1 MMRYVCYWILALIPL
16 LARAE
21 TTTGSGLLTLAGS
34 GSDNRLNITLSATV
48 SGLTATDT
56 QTTTAS
62 GTLDID
68 LTAHPSTGATSA
80 FTIHTGVISFS
91 NVRFRP
97 KVFFGP
103 FPVGD
108 PLADITAAGMKGMA
122 FTPLPPGE
130 ATPTA
135 NGGTFDAALHRLRIQ
150 EGTLS
155 GTITATDPPTPI
167 DADFAD
173 TPVEGA
179 GSGTGTI
186 VVTPGAAGPT
196 TRTCQV
202 VVTLPVDFNNTQD
215 IDGIPV
221 TVRVVGRIRAV
232 GTLEMPLNRW
242 VEWSLAQG
250 ITTPAFELPIL
261 EGGPPAGLVWAIGHD
276 PDVPAASLAPVF
288 HAAETPTAQ
297 IQFPE
302 TGSRAPIL
310 LEQSTD
316 LSPGSWVPVPAAA
329 LNAGQNPLPPG
340 TSGPVVVTW
349 PESSERVF
357 LRLAASP
364 P

>member
-1 MMRYVCYWILALIPL
+1 MMRHFCYGILALLPL

-21 TTTGSGLLTLAGS
+21 STTGSGLLTLAGS
-34 GSDNRLNITLSATV
+34 GSDNRLNITLSATLGAFPA
-48 SGLTATDT
+48 SDT

-62 GTLDID
+62 GSLDID
-68 LTAHPSTGATSA
+68 LTADPSTGATTA
-80 FTIHTGVISFS
+80 FTIHTGLISFS

-97 KVFFGP
+97 KAFGILD
-103 FPVGD
+103 V
-108 PLADITAAGMKGMA
+108 ADITAAGMKGMA

-186 VVTPGAAGPT
+186 VVTPGAAGLT

-215 IDGIPV
+215 IDGISV
-221 TVRVVGRIRAV
+221 TVRVVGRIRAA
-232 GTLEMPLNRW
+232 GTIEMPLNRW

-250 ITTPAFELPIL
+250 ISTPAFELPIL
-261 EGGPPAGLVWAIGHD
+261 AGGPPAGLVWAMGHD
-276 PDVPAASLAPVF
+276 PDVPATALAPVF
-288 HAAETPTAQ
+288 HPAETPTAQ
-297 IQFPE
+297 IHFPE

-329 LNAGQNPLPPG
+329 LPAGENPLPPG
-340 TSGPVVVTW
+340 TQGPITITW
-349 PESSERVF
+349 PDPTERVF